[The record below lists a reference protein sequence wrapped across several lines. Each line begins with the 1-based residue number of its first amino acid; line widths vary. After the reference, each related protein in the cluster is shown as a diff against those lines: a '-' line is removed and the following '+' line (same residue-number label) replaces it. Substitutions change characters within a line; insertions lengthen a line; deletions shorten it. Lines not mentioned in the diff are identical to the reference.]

1 MPTAKDCDAEVG
13 EDDEELDAHEAR
25 RFRRMAATINYLA
38 SARLDLQFTASILGR
53 TMARPTTRSWS
64 NLKKAA
70 RYLKEHPRVKY
81 EWSRRSMSGG
91 MIVVGGAVIKS
102 SGEAE
107 FCSAGKAAAELIG
120 IKSMMRD
127 MGWDADIKLH
137 VDATVAQAMANR
149 QWIDKDSASGS
160 QISLVSGD
168 GEERSDCS

>member
-1 MPTAKDCDAEVG
+1 
-13 EDDEELDAHEAR
+13 
-25 RFRRMAATINYLA
+25 
-38 SARLDLQFTASILGR
+38 
-53 TMARPTTRSWS
+53 MARPTTRSWS

-81 EWSRRSMSGG
+81 EYHDVTMDEVEELVGYSDSDSAGCKRSRRSMSGG

-102 SGEAE
+102 WSNRQGTVALSSGEAE
-107 FCSAGKAAAELIG
+107 FYSAGKAAAELIG

-149 QWIDKDSASGS
+149 QGIGKIRHLEVRYLWLQEMAKSSERRPWLSEPGRGVCVDKT
-160 QISLVSGD
+160 
-168 GEERSDCS
+168 